1 MRYSA
6 RKTVEHMYVLERK
19 NPLYIANSLDLDVN
33 EVESLTAHLIRVP
46 IPNSRPEVVEKNK
59 RDREWRHNANT

>member
-6 RKTVEHMYVLERK
+6 RNTVERMYVLERK
-19 NPLYIANSLDLDVN
+19 NPLYIANSLGLDVN
-33 EVESLTAHLIRVP
+33 EVESLTALLVRMP

-59 RDREWRHNANT
+59 RDRERRGRA